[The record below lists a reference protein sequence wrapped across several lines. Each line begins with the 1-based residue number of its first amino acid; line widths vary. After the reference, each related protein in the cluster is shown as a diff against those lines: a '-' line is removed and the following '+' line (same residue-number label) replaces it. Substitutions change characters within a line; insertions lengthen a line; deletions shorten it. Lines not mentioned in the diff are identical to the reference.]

1 MKKINWNFI
10 IFTCLL
16 CLMPICLGLW
26 FYEELPDTM
35 AIHFNIE
42 NQADGCASKN
52 FAIFALP
59 IIMSLLQMFCCI
71 VSELNENKTGNSP
84 KINKIMKWFIPIVT
98 VVAYVL
104 TILVGLGKAVDVGK
118 IVCILLGLMFMI
130 SGNYFPKMSYED
142 AKGNLHP
149 MPKSEKSFKKMIRI
163 LGYTFVISGILIIIA
178 IFNSNKIAL
187 ITILGMCFI
196 VFVESVYFSLK
207 KD

>member
-16 CLMPICLGLW
+16 CLMPICLGLY

-42 NQADGCASKN
+42 NQADNWGSKN
-52 FAIFALP
+52 FVVFVLP
-59 IIMSLLQMFCCI
+59 IIMAALQTFCCI
-71 VSELNENKTGNSP
+71 VCDINESKTG
-84 KINKIMKWFIPIVT
+84 KKVKLNKVMKWFIPIAT
-98 VVAYVL
+98 ILIYTL
-104 TILVGLGKAVDVGK
+104 TILVGLGKSVDIGK
-118 IVCILLGLMFMI
+118 IVSIFLGIMFMI
-130 SGNYFPKMSYED
+130 MGNYMPKMSYED

-178 IFNSNKIAL
+178 IFNSNKIAF